1 MCSYL
6 VFCSGVI
13 WVVSPELRNNNKQNK
28 IKQNIGEILVYRKDL
43 SKTQTLILQLAT
55 VKTFRNF
62 EKLRLRNT
70 YFTLRKKPL
79 EAYLESI
86 WIYLK
91 GFFSLFSPCWNYEK
105 HSKSPNC
112 NAWFCIEEA
121 KQGWILLKNK
131 QANKNSNNKT
141 PLKLI
146 TLWKRKEWKVL
157 HHPHEYLS
165 FVYPHEVSIHCPFI
179 CSLGLQLKNKIF

>member
-55 VKTFRNF
+55 VKTFRTETSKYLF
-62 EKLRLRNT
+62 
-70 YFTLRKKPL
+70 YFKK
-79 EAYLESI
+79 EAPRSLSREYLN
-86 WIYLK
+86 IYIYSWRV
-91 GFFSLFSPCWNYEK
+91 FFSLFSPCWNYEK